1 MYLKEFSNL
10 YGVSYPAVKQY
21 IKRGK
26 NKEFFSK
33 HTKKDGNYLILD
45 EIAIEKLKS
54 IYNSSSKRNASEL
67 YKIRVL
73 LEKIVENNNK
83 GFFEKLAEKLGLTF

>member
-10 YGVSYPAVKQY
+10 YGISYSAVKQY

-26 NKEFFSK
+26 NKEFFSE
-33 HTKKDGNYLILD
+33 HTKREGNYLILD

-67 YKIRVL
+67 YKIRIL